1 MFIDFLTLMLTNLV
15 VALVLFALF
24 MGRLINRDAKKVVP
38 GFLLTGFI
46 ALLTGFRMIFTWP
59 LPGPY
64 NFPYGEMTVFY
75 GGFFFMAGLAIVF
88 GWDLITI
95 GIYAFFAGVAA
106 VIIGVRILDLKLTT
120 EPLLSAGGFVLTGLS
135 AILTLPA
142 LFFKEARV
150 LRVILAVLLL
160 VCAAIW
166 AFTGYAAY
174 WQHFDA
180 FAKWTPATMK

>member
-15 VALVLFALF
+15 VSLVLFALF
-24 MGRLINRDAKKVVP
+24 MGRLIDTEPKKMIP

-46 ALLTGFRMIFTWP
+46 ALVAGFRMIFTWP

-75 GGFFFMAGLAIVF
+75 GGLFFTAGLAILW

-95 GIYAFFAGVAA
+95 GIYAFFAGIAA
-106 VIIGVRILDLKLTT
+106 VIIGARIIDLKLTN
-120 EPLLSAGGFVLTGLS
+120 EPALAAAGFILTGIS

-142 LFFKEARV
+142 LYFRKVRV
-150 LRVILAVLLL
+150 LRLVLAVILL
-160 VCAAIW
+160 VCAALW

>member
-1 MFIDFLTLMLTNLV
+1 MFIDYLTLMLTNLV

-24 MGRLINRDAKKVVP
+24 IGRCIDKNPKLVIP

-46 ALLTGFRMIFTWP
+46 ALITGFRMIFTWP

-64 NFPYGEMTVFY
+64 NFPYGEMTIFY
-75 GGFFFMAGLAIVF
+75 GGFFFMAGLALVF

-95 GIYAFFAGVAA
+95 GIYAFFAGIAA
-106 VIIGVRILDLKLTT
+106 VVIGVRILDLKLTS
-120 EPLLSAGGFVLTGLS
+120 EPLLAAAGFVLTGLS
-135 AILTLPA
+135 SILTLPA
-142 LFFKEARV
+142 LFFKKARL
-150 LRVILAVLLL
+150 LRLILAALLL
-160 VCAAIW
+160 VCAVIW

-180 FAKWTPATMK
+180 FAKWAPATMK

>member
-24 MGRLINRDAKKVVP
+24 MARLIDKDAKKVVP

-46 ALLTGFRMIFTWP
+46 ALVTGFRMIFTWP

-75 GGFFFMAGLAIVF
+75 GGFFFMAGLAIAF
-88 GWDLITI
+88 SWDLITI
-95 GIYAFFAGVAA
+95 GIYAFFAGIAA
-106 VIIGVRILDLKLTT
+106 AIIGVRILNLKLTN
-120 EPLLSAGGFVLTGLS
+120 EPLLAFAGFVLTGLS

-142 LFFKEARV
+142 LYFKQVRA
-150 LRVILAVLLL
+150 LRIILAVLVL
-160 VCAAIW
+160 VCAVIW

-180 FAKWTPATMK
+180 FAKWAPATMK

>member
-24 MGRLINRDAKKVVP
+24 IGRCIDTNPKLVIP

-46 ALLTGFRMIFTWP
+46 ALATGFRMIFTWP

-64 NFPYGEMTVFY
+64 NFPYGEMTIFY
-75 GGFFFMAGLAIVF
+75 GGFFFMAALALIF

-95 GIYAFFAGVAA
+95 GIYAFFAGIAA
-106 VIIGVRILDLKLTT
+106 VIVGVRILNLNLTS
-120 EPLLSAGGFVLTGLS
+120 EPLLAAGGFVLTGLS
-135 AILTLPA
+135 SILTLPA
-142 LFFKEARV
+142 LFFKKARL
-150 LRVILAVLLL
+150 LRIILAVILL
-160 VCAAIW
+160 VCAVIW

>member
-15 VALVLFALF
+15 VSLVLFALF
-24 MGRLINRDAKKVVP
+24 MGRLIDTEPKKMIP

-46 ALLTGFRMIFTWP
+46 ALVTGFRMIFTWP

-75 GGFFFMAGLAIVF
+75 GGMFFMAGLAIAF
-88 GWDLITI
+88 GWDLITV
-95 GIYAFFAGVAA
+95 GIYSFFAGIASI
-106 VIIGVRILDLKLTT
+106 IIGVRVLNLNLTS
-120 EPLLSAGGFVLTGLS
+120 EPLLAAAGFVLTGIS

-142 LFFKEARV
+142 LYFKKAKA
-150 LRVILAVLLL
+150 LRIVLAVILL
-160 VCAAIW
+160 VCAVLWAI
-166 AFTGYAAY
+166 TGYAAY

>member
-1 MFIDFLTLMLTNLV
+1 MFIDFLTLMLMNLV

-24 MGRLINRDAKKVVP
+24 MGRLIDRDPKKVVP

-46 ALLTGFRMIFTWP
+46 ALMTGFRMIFTWP

-64 NFPYGEMTVFY
+64 NFAYGEMTVAY
-75 GGFFFMAGLAIVF
+75 GGLFFMAGLAIVF
-88 GWDLITI
+88 GWDLITV
-95 GIYAFFAGVAA
+95 GIYAFFAGIAA
-106 VIIGVRILDLKLTT
+106 VIIGLRILTLGLTN
-120 EPLLSAGGFVLTGLS
+120 EPVLAFAGFALTGIS

-150 LRVILAVLLL
+150 LRIILSVLLL
-160 VCAAIW
+160 VCAVIW

-174 WQHFDA
+174 WGHFDA
-180 FAKWTPATMK
+180 FAKWAPATMK

>member
-15 VALVLFALF
+15 VALVLFAFF
-24 MGRLINRDAKKVVP
+24 MWRLIDKDPKKLIP

-46 ALLTGFRMIFTWP
+46 ALVTGFRMIFTWP

-75 GGFFFMAGLAIVF
+75 GGFFFMAGLALAF

-95 GIYAFFAGVAA
+95 GVYSFFAGIAA
-106 VIIGVRILDLKLTT
+106 VVIGVRILNLNLTN
-120 EPLLSAGGFVLTGLS
+120 EPLLAAGGFILTGIS
-135 AILTLPA
+135 SILTLPA
-142 LFFKEARV
+142 LFFKKAKALRLV
-150 LRVILAVLLL
+150 LAVILI
-160 VCAAIW
+160 VCAVIW

>member
-24 MGRLINRDAKKVVP
+24 MGRLIDKDAKKVVP

-46 ALLTGFRMIFTWP
+46 ALMTGFRMIFTWP

-64 NFPYGEMTVFY
+64 NFAYGEMTVFY

-88 GWDLITI
+88 SWDLITI
-95 GIYAFFAGVAA
+95 GIYAFFAGIAA
-106 VIIGVRILDLKLTT
+106 VVIGVRIPNLNLTK
-120 EPLLSAGGFVLTGLS
+120 EPLLAAGGFVLTGLS
-135 AILTLPA
+135 SILTLPA
-142 LFFKEARV
+142 LFFKKARV
-150 LRVILAVLLL
+150 LRIILAILLL
-160 VCAAIW
+160 VCAVIW
-166 AFTGYAAY
+166 AFTGYSAY

-180 FAKWTPATMK
+180 FAKWTPATVK

>member
-24 MGRLINRDAKKVVP
+24 IGRLIDRDAKKVVP

-46 ALLTGFRMIFTWP
+46 ALMTGFRMIFTWP

-64 NFPYGEMTVFY
+64 NFAYGEMTVLY
-75 GGFFFMAGLAIVF
+75 GGFFFVAGLAIIF
-88 GWDLITI
+88 DWDLISI
-95 GIYAFFAGVAA
+95 GIYAFFAGIAA
-106 VIIGVRILDLKLTT
+106 VIVGARILDLRLTN
-120 EPLLSAGGFVLTGLS
+120 EPLLSGVGFLLTGLS

-150 LRVILAVLLL
+150 LRIILAVLLL
-160 VCAAIW
+160 VCAVIW

-180 FAKWTPATMK
+180 FAKWAPATMK